1 MANRLREDLPELL
14 QEAEDLGLVTGLL
27 SDGLKLGDK
36 AYLDT
41 LLTSGLDHFMMIFDP
56 EDDRDWK
63 VLETVLPDDLFTTVH
78 LTLRNGTDLKPVIH
92 RLAEMGTNALSL
104 SVADP
109 EMAEKLQ
116 SLRDYAAV
124 QQLELVWDLPVPYSS
139 NNPVSLEL
147 ENEGDQAFVEGAGKA
162 WLYVEPDGDVLP
174 AQGLADKIMGNLL
187 TDEWEQIWSK

>member
-1 MANRLREDLPELL
+1 MDKHSQESDAPVDRVDRELTTTEWKTVLNKAYQAGIPHILFTGGEPTLREDLPELL

-92 RLAEMGTNALSL
+92 RLAEMGTNASH
-104 SVADP
+104 
-109 EMAEKLQ
+109 
-116 SLRDYAAV
+116 
-124 QQLELVWDLPVPYSS
+124 
-139 NNPVSLEL
+139 
-147 ENEGDQAFVEGAGKA
+147 
-162 WLYVEPDGDVLP
+162 
-174 AQGLADKIMGNLL
+174 
-187 TDEWEQIWSK
+187 